1 MTKVRLV
8 FYLLLCLPLAMN
20 AQEAEKYLERPLPD
34 EWQEK
39 DMLFQQ
45 VLPVDD
51 QWWKV
56 FEDTTLDSLIHLAME
71 QNPSVLMAINRID
84 QAKAQWR
91 ISQSEFYPSLTFNG
105 GWTRQQTSGNL
116 GTGSPQAWT
125 GYYSASVQMSWQL
138 DVFGV
143 IRQKAK
149 AQKEIYAASK
159 EEYNAT
165 MVSLCAEV
173 ASAYFNLRE
182 VQQELDVLRR
192 NAVSQEA
199 VVKITESR
207 YKTGLVS
214 KLDVA
219 QAKSVYYSTLASIPT
234 TEANVIQYLNTLAV
248 LLGLYPQ
255 DVTDALSDTKPL
267 PDYMEPV
274 GVSVPGELL
283 LRRPDVRGAERQ
295 VNAQA
300 VLLGVS
306 KRDWLPEFFLNG
318 SFGYASDDLKDVGK
332 KGSMTWS
339 IAPSMTW
346 NLFNGGRNL
355 QEERLQ
361 RAQLDESINQFNQT
375 VLTAVQEVDNAMSA
389 YKNSIKQIVACKEM
403 LYQGKE
409 AFDLSLDLYK
419 QGLTPF
425 QNVLDAQR
433 SMLTYEN
440 TLVKAKGYSL
450 VCLVQMYQ
458 ALGGGW

>member
-1 MTKVRLV
+1 MTRVRLV
-8 FYLLLCLPLAMN
+8 FCMLLFLPFWGY
-20 AQEAEKYLERPLPD
+20 AQQDGKYLERPLPD
-34 EWQEK
+34 RWQEK

-56 FEDTTLDSLIHLAME
+56 FEDVTLDSLIHLAME

-91 ISQSEFYPSLTFNG
+91 ISQSDFYPSLTFNG

-143 IRQKAK
+143 IREKAK
-149 AQKEIYAASK
+149 AQKELYAASK

-192 NAVSQEA
+192 NAASQEA
-199 VVKITESR
+199 VVNITETR

-274 GVSVPGELL
+274 GVGVPGELL
-283 LRRPDVRGAERQ
+283 LRRPDVRGVERQ

-300 VLLGVS
+300 ALLGAS

>member
-1 MTKVRLV
+1 MTRIRLV
-8 FYLLLCLPLAMN
+8 FLCLLLGAYTLN
-20 AQEAEKYLERPLPD
+20 AQQIENYLNRPLPD
-34 EWQEK
+34 GWQEK
-39 DMLFQQ
+39 DTLFQQ

-51 QWWKV
+51 RWWKV
-56 FEDTTLDSLIHLAME
+56 FEDPTLDSLINLAID

-91 ISQSEFYPSLTFNG
+91 ISQSDFYPSLSFHG
-105 GWTRQQTSGNL
+105 GWERQQTSGNL
-116 GTGSPQAWT
+116 GNGTPQAWT

-149 AQKEIYAASK
+149 AQKELYAASK

-182 VQQELDVLRR
+182 MQQEVDVLRR
-192 NAVSQEA
+192 NAASQEA
-199 VVKITESR
+199 VVAITETR

-219 QAKSVYYSTLASIPT
+219 QAKSVYYSTLASIPIA
-234 TEANVIQYLNTLAV
+234 EASVIQYLNTLAV

-255 DVTDALSDTKPL
+255 DVTEALSISRPL

-274 GVSVPGELL
+274 GVGVPGELL
-283 LRRPDVRGAERQ
+283 LRRPDVRAAERQ

-300 VLLGVS
+300 ALLGAS
-306 KRDWLPEFFLNG
+306 KKDWLPSFFLNG
-318 SFGYASDDLKDVGK
+318 SFGYASHDVKDMGK

-346 NLFNGGRNL
+346 NIFTGGRNL

-361 RAQLDESINQFNQT
+361 RAQLDESIHRFNET
-375 VLTAVQEVDNAMSA
+375 VLTAMQEIGRAHV
-389 YKNSIKQIVACKEM
+389 
-403 LYQGKE
+403 
-409 AFDLSLDLYK
+409 
-419 QGLTPF
+419 
-425 QNVLDAQR
+425 
-433 SMLTYEN
+433 
-440 TLVKAKGYSL
+440 
-450 VCLVQMYQ
+450 
-458 ALGGGW
+458 

>member
-1 MTKVRLV
+1 MTRVRLV
-8 FYLLLCLPLAMN
+8 FYMLLCLPLAIN
-20 AQEAEKYLERPLPD
+20 AQQAEKYLGRPLPAG
-34 EWQEK
+34 WQEK
-39 DMLFQQ
+39 DTLFQQ

-56 FEDTTLDSLIHLAME
+56 FEDATLDSLIHLAME

-91 ISQSEFYPSLTFNG
+91 ISQSDFYPSLSFNG
-105 GWTRQQTSGNL
+105 GWNRQQTSGSL

-149 AQKEIYAASK
+149 AQKELYAASK

-274 GVSVPGELL
+274 GVGVPGELL

-300 VLLGVS
+300 ALLGAS

>member
-8 FYLLLCLPLAMN
+8 FYLLLCMPLAMN
-20 AQEAEKYLERPLPD
+20 AQEAGKYLERPLPD

-149 AQKEIYAASK
+149 AQKELYAASR

-173 ASAYFNLRE
+173 ASTYFNLRE

-192 NAVSQEA
+192 NAASQEA
-199 VVKITESR
+199 VVNITETR

-274 GVSVPGELL
+274 GVGVPGELL

-300 VLLGVS
+300 ALLGAS